1 MNSHIIKTLS
11 LVSVLLIEF
20 FLLITFVQVEFSLN
34 QQKNKHI
41 RTHSQLTKQSYTN
54 KVQYDQ
60 KVLDQIKRNS
70 ETGSLISIQ
79 PNDGIAVSD
88 LSEDI
93 QPVTESDP
101 SVAQSTGK
109 RIIIS

>member
-1 MNSHIIKTLS
+1 MRNHIVKTLS
-11 LVSVLLIEF
+11 LISVLLIEF
-20 FLLITFVQVEFSLN
+20 FLVITFVQIQFSLN
-34 QQKNKHI
+34 QQKNKQI
-41 RTHSQLTKQSYTN
+41 SIKSQLTKQSYTN

-88 LSEDI
+88 LSQED
-93 QPVTESDP
+93 QTSQSEP
-101 SVAQSTGK
+101 SVAQTNGK
-109 RIIIS
+109 RIIIR